1 MKRISVITA
10 LLLALAIPAGV
21 SAEGGTSSG
30 FIAKG
35 TKWQTPYYIVDSGTK
50 GPTVLVTAGM
60 HGDEPAGARAA
71 EQIRHWPLA
80 KGKLIVIPR
89 CNVPALEAG
98 TRRTPDKPKEI
109 SDLNRNFPLSGKAN
123 TARSPAAEALWTF
136 IRKQKG
142 DYTIDLHEGYGFR
155 AAGSKSVGSS
165 VIRAGHEDPAKL
177 QALMLDAINATISDA
192 DKKFARLRGAADGS
206 LARACSERL
215 TSRAFMLE
223 TTFKDQPLALRTR
236 QHRIMVHALLKK
248 LGMTAADKN
257 RMVPGTRRTPT
268 TIYAAIYDGPG
279 SNSTKTPPRFEKILT
294 PQTNIVVRR
303 VDPQDIRDG
312 ALDQFDTVILPGG
325 SGSGQA
331 KGLAETGRE
340 AMKKFI
346 RNGGGYVGI
355 CAGAY
360 LATGN
365 YSWSLGILNADSI
378 DRKHWRR
385 GKGQVSIE
393 LTRRGRELLATRE
406 AGLLK
411 IHFAQGPILAPG
423 GKEALPPYTVLGWY
437 RTGIGEKGA
446 DPKTMIGTPAIV
458 IGRFGKGR
466 VIVFGPH
473 PEQTDGLHGFIL
485 RAIRWTAR
493 QDSPPRP
500 QVPRPQKPGIT
511 AGASLSCPG

>member
-1 MKRISVITA
+1 MRRPSVITA
-10 LLLALAIPAGV
+10 LLLALAIPAGL
-21 SAEGGTSSG
+21 SAEGASSSG
-30 FIAKG
+30 LIAKG
-35 TKWQTPYYIVDSGTK
+35 TKWQTPYYIIDSGTA
-50 GPTVLVTAGM
+50 GATVLITAGM

-89 CNVPALEAG
+89 CNAPALDAG
-98 TRRTPDKPKEI
+98 TRRAPDEPKET
-109 SDLNRNFPLSGKAN
+109 SDLNRNFPLNGKAN
-123 TARSPAAEALWTF
+123 TARGPAAEGLWAF
-136 IRKQKG
+136 IRKHKG
-142 DYTIDLHEGYGFR
+142 DYTLDLHEGYGFR

-165 VIRAGHEDPAKL
+165 VIRAGQEDPAKL
-177 QALMLDAINATISDA
+177 QSLMLEAVNATISEA
-192 DKKFARLRGAADGS
+192 QKKFARLRGAADGS

-215 TSRAFMLE
+215 GSRAFMLE

-248 LGMTAADKN
+248 LGMTTADKN
-257 RMVPGTRRTPT
+257 RMVPTTRHTPT

-279 SNSTKTPPRFEKILT
+279 GKSTKTPPRFEKILT
-294 PQTNIVVRR
+294 PKTNIVVRR
-303 VDPQDIRDG
+303 VGPQDIRDG

-331 KGLAETGRE
+331 KGLAESGRE

-346 RNGGGYVGI
+346 RNGGGYVGV

-360 LATGN
+360 LATSN

-385 GKGQVSIE
+385 GNGQVSIE
-393 LTRRGRELLATRE
+393 LTGRGRKLFAIRD
-406 AGLLK
+406 AALLK
-411 IHFAQGPILAPG
+411 IRFAQGPILAPAE
-423 GKEALPPYTVLGWY
+423 KEALPPYTVLGWY
-437 RTGIGEKGA
+437 RTGIGENGA

-458 IGRFGKGR
+458 TGQFGKGR

-473 PEQTDGLHGFIL
+473 PEQTDGLHGFII
-485 RAIRWTAR
+485 RAIRWTAG
-493 QDSPPRP
+493 QDS
-500 QVPRPQKPGIT
+500 VPRSQAPRRNSQTEAKKGVES
-511 AGASLSCPG
+511 AR